1 MGTCHLVRTLKCAK
15 RHYITTPFKSF
26 IYICVMC
33 MSLVVV
39 KSQQHLNLNTKIFNT
54 VTFSLHKGRLLLQ
67 YFQDGFKFLL
77 TKCTVMKIL
86 EKNTLSRICN
96 DTHTCHMLINH
107 TWWMCGPIT
116 ITDESAYY
124 LVKRKPHIQRP
135 YTFILELFGNS
146 LTHFFS
152 NILLIRG
159 KLSSLYYG
167 PDEWSLGNGPTGNYK
182 KLCLVCYGRHDKN
195 KSAVIPTTN

>member
-1 MGTCHLVRTLKCAK
+1 
-15 RHYITTPFKSF
+15 
-26 IYICVMC
+26 MC

-107 TWWMCGPIT
+107 T
-116 ITDESAYY
+116 
-124 LVKRKPHIQRP
+124 
-135 YTFILELFGNS
+135 
-146 LTHFFS
+146 
-152 NILLIRG
+152 
-159 KLSSLYYG
+159 
-167 PDEWSLGNGPTGNYK
+167 
-182 KLCLVCYGRHDKN
+182 
-195 KSAVIPTTN
+195 